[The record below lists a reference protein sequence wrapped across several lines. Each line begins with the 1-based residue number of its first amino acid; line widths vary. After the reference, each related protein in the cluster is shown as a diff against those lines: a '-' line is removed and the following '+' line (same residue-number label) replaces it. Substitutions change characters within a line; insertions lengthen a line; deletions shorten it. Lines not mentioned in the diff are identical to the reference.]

1 MLDWL
6 KNAWNWAGNSF
17 DAIAK
22 WVSGLFATLYTYVDN
37 WITQII
43 RGIQDVAN
51 YVTAVYKILV
61 KFGQSIYNILIGYIN
76 RIYNDIQR
84 WVSQLWNQLWKY
96 IQDVYQWAARLIDYL
111 KKLIETSIQ
120 SLVNWVIRYIWTPLY
135 NLAMGAWNW
144 ITTYGYQ
151 AYYLVTHPDALA
163 TLLGRYLL
171 SSWLSLMKRYARP
184 IGKWLLHSM
193 ISSASGVG
201 SVIEDIIT
209 AIL

>member
-1 MLDWL
+1 
-6 KNAWNWAGNSF
+6 
-17 DAIAK
+17 
-22 WVSGLFATLYTYVDN
+22 VDN

-111 KKLIETSIQ
+111 KKLIETSIKAW
-120 SLVNWVIRYIWTPLY
+120 SIGLSGTSGRHCTILRW
-135 NLAMGAWNW
+135 GAWNW